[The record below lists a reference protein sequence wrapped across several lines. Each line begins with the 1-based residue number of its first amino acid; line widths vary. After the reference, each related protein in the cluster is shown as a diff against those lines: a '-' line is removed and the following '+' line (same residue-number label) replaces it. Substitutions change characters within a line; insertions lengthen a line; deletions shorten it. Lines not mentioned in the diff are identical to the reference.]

1 MLQHRALAEAYIRQ
15 GDLSGAIN
23 QLETALK
30 SKDGNFYEISSVEA
44 RLKELRHRLS
54 LLVEE

>member
-1 MLQHRALAEAYIRQ
+1 MLQHRSQAEAYFRQ
-15 GDLSGAIN
+15 GDLPRAID

-30 SKDGNFYEISSVEA
+30 NKGGNFYEISGIEA

-54 LLVEE
+54 LVED